1 MAKFLDENGLSH
13 FYSLLKSK
21 FSIKSHTHSVSVTT
35 GDSVTVSAGSA
46 ASLTTTTATIP
57 NVTDVGTPTA
67 ASVAFGNLTIANGS
81 APSLG
86 SAITVKGVNVFTA
99 NTPTA
104 VTKKTVVTS
113 VGGTTGAASA

>member
-21 FSIKSHTHSVSVTT
+21 FSIKSHTHSVSVGT

-57 NVTDVGTPTA
+57 NVTDVGTPTT
-67 ASVAFGNLTIANGS
+67 ASVAFGNLSITNGS

-86 SAITVKGVNVFTA
+86 NAITVKGVDVFTA

>member
-21 FSIKSHTHSVSVTT
+21 FSIKSHTHSVSVGT

-57 NVTDVGTPTA
+57 NVTDVGTPTT
-67 ASVAFGNLTIANGS
+67 ASVAFGNLSITNGS

-86 SAITVKGVNVFTA
+86 NAITVKGVDVFTA

-104 VTKKTVVTS
+104 VTTKTVVTS